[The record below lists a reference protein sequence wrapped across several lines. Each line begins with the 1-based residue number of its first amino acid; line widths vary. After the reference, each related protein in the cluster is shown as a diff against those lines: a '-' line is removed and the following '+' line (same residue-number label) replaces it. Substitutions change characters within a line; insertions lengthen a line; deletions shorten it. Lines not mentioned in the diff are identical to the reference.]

1 MVGDVAN
8 KAVPR
13 GEYRKTARRR
23 EEIVDA
29 AFIIFA
35 RSGFTNASMTEI
47 ASSVGLTLPG
57 LRHHYRSKE
66 ELLEAVINR
75 RDLEVLDLLRDHSG
89 LETLRALVDV
99 AARDATFPE
108 HSRLFVVMSAEA
120 ANSSHP
126 LHTYFSERYQ
136 LILDNVAAAFADVAA
151 AGQLREGVDPL
162 EAARVYIATADGFQ
176 LQALYAG
183 SLDTYP
189 ASVRSTLQAFL
200 TVDLFLS
207 PVMLANNEALAG
219 GSER

>member
-1 MVGDVAN
+1 MVGYVAN

-29 AFIIFA
+29 AFVIFA
-35 RSGFTNASMTEI
+35 RSGFTNASMTDI
-47 ASSVGLTLPG
+47 AASVGLTLPG
-57 LRHHYRSKE
+57 LRHHYSSKE

-75 RDLEVLDLLRDHSG
+75 RDLEVLDLLRDQSG
-89 LETLRALVDV
+89 LGTLRALVAV
-99 AARDATFPE
+99 AERDAAFPE

-120 ANSSHP
+120 TNPEHP
-126 LHTYFSERYQ
+126 LHTYFSERYKNV
-136 LILDNVAAAFADVAA
+136 LDNVALAFADVAA
-151 AGQLREGVDPL
+151 AGQLREGVDPM

-189 ASVRSTLQAFL
+189 VSVQSALQAFL
-200 TVDLFLS
+200 TVDLAPS
-207 PVMLANNEALAG
+207 QVDRASAATPSG
-219 GSER
+219 GNVR

>member
-1 MVGDVAN
+1 MVRRMAN
-8 KAVPR
+8 KAVSR

-35 RSGFTNASMTEI
+35 RSGFTNASMTDI
-47 ASSVGLTLPG
+47 AASVGLTLPG
-57 LRHHYRSKE
+57 LRHHYKSKE

-89 LETLRALVDV
+89 LDTLRALVDV
-99 AARDATFPE
+99 AERDAAFPE

-120 ANSSHP
+120 ANPDHP
-126 LHTYFSERYQ
+126 LHTYFSERYA
-136 LILDNVAAAFADVAA
+136 LILSNVAAAFADVAA
-151 AGQLREGVDPL
+151 AGQLREGVDPT

-189 ASVRSTLQAFL
+189 ASVQSTLQAFL
-200 TVDLFLS
+200 TVELGPS
-207 PVMLANNEALAG
+207 RVTSANDVTSIAG
-219 GSER
+219 SGR